1 MSGYILSILG
11 IILAGIFIDILVPTG
26 SVSKYIKSIYSI
38 FVVAVILSP
47 VVKFLTKKDVYTLK
61 YEDYQINEKL
71 MNFIYNGRADELKA
85 KIEKRL
91 ENEGLKNID
100 IKINY
105 SSNNNEFQLNSI
117 EVNLKNLVIQ
127 ADKQHINKYEFI
139 SDVIK
144 EFTNLTDEVIL
155 FYE

>member
-1 MSGYILSILG
+1 MAGYILSILG

-38 FVVAVILSP
+38 FVVAVTLSP

-91 ENEGLKNID
+91 DDEGFKNID

>member
-91 ENEGLKNID
+91 DEEGFKNID

-117 EVNLKNLVIQ
+117 KVNLKNLVIQ

>member
-91 ENEGLKNID
+91 DEEGFKNID